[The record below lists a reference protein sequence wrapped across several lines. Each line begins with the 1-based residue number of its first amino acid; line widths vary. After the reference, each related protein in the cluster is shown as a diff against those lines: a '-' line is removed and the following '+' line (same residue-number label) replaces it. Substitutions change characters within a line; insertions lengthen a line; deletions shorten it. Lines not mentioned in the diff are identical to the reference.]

1 MTTQSNPPTRRVFKI
16 AGSPLSMV
24 ECGRGPAVLLGHGYL
39 WDWRMWRPQIDALH
53 SRYRLIVPEMWGHG
67 DSGPMPADTR
77 RHADLAAQMLALM
90 DRLDIERFAV
100 VGSSMGGMWGAHL
113 AAMAPERVTGLA
125 LLNSY
130 LGAEP
135 EANRRTYFGMLDAVE
150 RDGRVNDAILSHI
163 IPLFFAPDVATRSPD
178 LPILLR
184 DQIARY
190 DAARLRETI
199 APLGRLI
206 FGREDAL
213 DVLDR
218 VRAPT
223 VIVAGRED
231 RSRPAAESAVMAE
244 RIGCGLHIL
253 DACGHSATLEQP
265 EQVNLILSDFLGSI
279 G

>member
-1 MTTQSNPPTRRVFKI
+1 MTTQSDTPTRHVLEI
-16 AGSPLSMV
+16 AGGTLSMV
-24 ECGRGPAVLLGHGYL
+24 ECGQGPAVLLAHGYL
-39 WDWRMWRPQIDALH
+39 WDWRMWRPQIEALR

-67 DSGPMPADTR
+67 DSGPLPADTH

-113 AAMAPERVTGLA
+113 AASAPERVTGLA

-135 EANRRTYFGMLDAVE
+135 EVSRRTYFGMLDAVE
-150 RDGRVNDAILSHI
+150 REGRVNDAIMAQI
-163 IPLFFAPDVATRSPD
+163 IPLFFAAGVETRSPD

-184 DQIARY
+184 DQITRF
-190 DAARLRETI
+190 DAARLRGTI

-213 DVLDR
+213 DVLDT

-223 VIVAGRED
+223 IIVAGRQD
-231 RSRPAAESAVMAE
+231 RSRPASESAVMAE
-244 RIGCGLHIL
+244 RIGCGLHVL
-253 DACGHSATLEQP
+253 DGCGHTATLERP
-265 EQVNLILSDFLGSI
+265 AEVNLILSNFLGSL